1 MHQEKRPH
9 PERSAERAVE
19 GRTAPDARFA
29 VALAAITM
37 IGPLAI
43 HFFLPVVPAIKAA
56 FHVSEAMAEL
66 TFSITLVTMAVATLV
81 YGTLSDRF
89 GRRPVLLSG
98 LVLFLAGSALS
109 AMAISVSM
117 LIAGRLV
124 QAVGAGCSVTLTRA
138 MARDAYGPDTLVK
151 AIAYLTMAYT
161 LGPMFAPPLGGFLLD
176 HLGWR
181 SVFWVALLIGAAI
194 TAMAYLVL
202 VETRRGERR
211 ARSGGFIGDYAT
223 LFADPRF
230 AGLVLQSG
238 FCSGTFFAI
247 IAASPFLVEET
258 LGRSATEYGLYFFV
272 FPAGYCVGNLVS
284 SRFAG
289 RVSIESMVL
298 LGAAINLFAALMQAG
313 VILAG
318 ALSMLAIFGPGLLVT
333 FAQGLALPNAQAGA
347 MQVKPALSGTAA
359 GLGVFVQMILSALFA
374 QIYGWAADGTP
385 LPMLVTATVAATLSV
400 CAGAVPFILARRAP
414 RGYRA

>member
-1 MHQEKRPH
+1 MKAKN
-9 PERSAERAVE
+9 PERQA
-19 GRTAPDARFA
+19 GARFA
-29 VALAAITM
+29 VALAAVTM

-43 HFFLPVVPAIKAA
+43 HFFLPVIPAIKEA
-56 FHVSEAMAEL
+56 FHVSEATAEL
-66 TFSITLVTMAVATLV
+66 TFSITLVTMALATLV

-109 AMAISVSM
+109 ALAVSVQM

-124 QAVGAGCSVTLTRA
+124 QAVGAGCSVTITRA

-161 LGPMFAPPLGGFLLD
+161 LGPMFAPPLGGVLVD

-181 SVFWVALLIGAAI
+181 SVFWFALLIGAAI
-194 TAMAYLVL
+194 LAMAYWILA
-202 VETRRGERR
+202 ETRPGAGAR
-211 ARSGGFIGDYAT
+211 RSGGVLGDYVT
-223 LFADPRF
+223 LFANLRF
-230 AGLVLQSG
+230 TALVLQSG

-247 IAASPFLVEET
+247 VAASPFLTEET

-272 FPAGYCVGNLVS
+272 FPAGYCIGNLVS
-284 SRFAG
+284 SRVAG
-289 RVSIESMVL
+289 RVSIEAMVL
-298 LGAAINLFAALMQAG
+298 LGASINLLAAAVQAG
-313 VILAG
+313 VILLG
-318 ALSMLAIFGPGLLVT
+318 ALSPLVIFGPGLFVT

-359 GLGVFVQMILSALFA
+359 GMGVFCQMILSALFA
-374 QIYGWAADGTP
+374 QIYGWAADGTA
-385 LPMLVTATVAATLSV
+385 LPMIATAMVAAVLSLVT
-400 CAGAVPFILARRAP
+400 GAIPFGQLRRVPR
-414 RGYRA
+414 YRA

>member
-1 MHQEKRPH
+1 MKQEKLPL

-19 GRTAPDARFA
+19 GRAAASTTRFA
-29 VALAAITM
+29 IALAAVTM

-43 HFFLPVVPAIKAA
+43 HFFLPVVPAVKVA
-56 FHVSEAMAEL
+56 FGVSEATAEL

-98 LVLFLAGSALS
+98 LVLFLVGSAFS
-109 AMAISVSM
+109 ALAVSVEM

-124 QAVGAGCSVTLTRA
+124 QALGAGCSVTITRA
-138 MARDAYGPDTLVK
+138 MARDTYGPDTLVK

-161 LGPMFAPPLGGFLLD
+161 LGPMFAPPLGGVLVD

-181 SVFWVALLIGAAI
+181 SVVWVALVIGAVI
-194 TAMAYLVL
+194 TAAAYVVL
-202 VETRRGERR
+202 GETRRGER
-211 ARSGGFIGDYAT
+211 ARRRGGVLGDYVA
-223 LFADPRF
+223 LVRDVRF
-230 AGLVLQSG
+230 SALVLQSG

-247 IAASPFLVEET
+247 VAASPFLTEET
-258 LGRSATEYGLYFFV
+258 LGRSATEYGIFFFV
-272 FPAGYCVGNLVS
+272 FPAGYCIGNLVS

-289 RVSIESMVL
+289 RVSIEAMVM
-298 LGAAINLFAALMQAG
+298 LGAAINFLAAAGQAAVIGGG
-313 VILAG
+313 V
-318 ALSMLAIFGPGLLVT
+318 LSVLSIFGPGLLVT

-347 MQVKPALSGTAA
+347 MQVKPALAGTAA

-374 QIYGWAADGTP
+374 QIYGWTANGTP
-385 LPMLVTATVAATLSV
+385 MPMIATAMVAAALSLI
-400 CAGAVPFILARRAP
+400 AGAIPFFRARR
-414 RGYRA
+414 